1 MGLEVAMKVLI
12 SGANGYI
19 GRRLKRRM
27 LEDENVSLRLMVRN
41 RKSVSADTAE
51 RTEIVEADTFD
62 PASLERAMEGIDI
75 AYYLIHS
82 MASGPDYREKDRKSA
97 ENFRDAAIRQGV
109 KRIIYLG
116 GLGVKE
122 SASEHLLSRIETG
135 EILSAKPDGI
145 QCLWFRAGIIIG
157 SGSASFEI
165 IRNLVQKLPV
175 MITPSWVRTRAQP
188 IGVGDVVRYLYE
200 AKDLKEEGN
209 LVIDIGTDEMSYG
222 QIMQSTAEV
231 MGLKRYFIP
240 VPLLTPRL
248 SSYWLGIFTPVPVS
262 IARALIEG
270 LKSEVVR
277 QNHIADTLFNFRP
290 MPFKE
295 VVAKALQEIEQQQV
309 ISRWSDSGSWENGK
323 NIADALFVDR
333 HKATLGSIRPETM
346 FRTFCCIG
354 GEYGWFSYSFL
365 WELRGLADK
374 LLGGAGLNRGRRCHN
389 DLRIG
394 DTIDF
399 WKVADIEEN
408 RRLLLVAQMKLPG
421 KAWLEFRIEEG
432 SLIQSAYFYPDGLL
446 GRLYWYVM
454 MPFHHF
460 IFADMMRQLLRQAQ
474 DAGK

>member
-1 MGLEVAMKVLI
+1 MNVLI

-27 LEDENVSLRLMVRN
+27 LEDESVSLRLMVRN
-41 RKSVSADTAE
+41 RKSISADAA
-51 RTEIVEADTFD
+51 RKVEIVEADTFD
-62 PASLERAMEGIDI
+62 PVSLEQALKGIDV

-82 MASGPDYREKDRKSA
+82 MASGPDYREKDCKSA
-97 ENFRDAAIRQGV
+97 ENFRDAAISQGV

-135 EILSAKPDGI
+135 EILSAMPQKV

-175 MITPSWVRTRAQP
+175 MITPAWVKTRAQP
-188 IGVGDVVRYLYE
+188 IGVSDVVRYLYE
-200 AKDLKEEGN
+200 AKDIGEEGN
-209 LVIDIGTDEMSYG
+209 LVIDIGTDEMSYE
-222 QIMQSTAEV
+222 QIMRSSAEV

-240 VPLLTPRL
+240 VPFLTPRF

-277 QNHIADTLFNFRP
+277 QNRIADTLFGFRP
-290 MPFKE
+290 MPFTE
-295 VVAKALQEIEQQQV
+295 AVEQALAQIEQQQV
-309 ISRWSDSGSWENGK
+309 ISRWSDSGSWDNGK

-333 HKATLGSIRPETM
+333 HEAPLGSITPQAM

-374 LLGGAGLNRGRRCHN
+374 MLGGVGLNRGRRCQL
-389 DLRIG
+389 DLRVG
-394 DTIDF
+394 DSIDF

-421 KAWLEFRIEEG
+421 KAWLEFRIDG
-432 SLIQSAYFYPDGLL
+432 GMLIQSAYFYPEGVL
-446 GRLYWYVM
+446 GRLYWYAM
-454 MPFHHF
+454 MPFHCL
-460 IFADMMRQLLRQAQ
+460 IFGDMVRQLIRRAHEAQ
-474 DAGK
+474 G